1 MDVVDDRDRRAQP
14 GDGFPVEGT
23 ARPADAQ
30 QEGEGFGSE
39 PRTTLDETTPAD
51 RAGWEAALADNAQ
64 GGGGAEDRAGG
75 EGTGGTGQA
84 ADQPA
89 AVPEYEEDHPITSR
103 AGQDDLSVA
112 DLRPEVE
119 GETIPEQAR
128 RRSEGSG

>member
-1 MDVVDDRDRRAQP
+1 MDIVDDRDRRAQP

-23 ARPADAQ
+23 AQPADAG
-30 QEGEGFGSE
+30 QEGEGLGSE
-39 PRTTLDETTPAD
+39 PRTVLDETTPAD
-51 RAGWEAALADNAQ
+51 RAGWEAALADEANR
-64 GGGGAEDRAGG
+64 GPEDRAAG
-75 EGTGGTGQA
+75 EGTGGTGKA

>member
-1 MDVVDDRDRRAQP
+1 MDVVDDRERRAQP
-14 GDGFPVEGT
+14 GVGFPVEGT
-23 ARPADAQ
+23 ARPADAER
-30 QEGEGFGSE
+30 EGQGFGSE
-39 PRTTLDETTPAD
+39 PRTVLDETTPAD
-51 RAGWEAALADNAQ
+51 RAGWEAALADEANV
-64 GGGGAEDRAGG
+64 GGPEDRAAG

-128 RRSEGSG
+128 RRSEGAG